1 MYSLFSIRDCRW
13 PPAAFLCVLAR
24 PEAPLVGCPSRPL
37 GGFVLAVSSI
47 SWLPVVVLGLD
58 GFSLLLSLTFPKSVS
73 SQPSS
78 SFSMYLPN
86 SPTVIG
92 SFHSTSIALNN
103 ASHKFWNLSK
113 TGQSIADVSGL
124 PEQTRLTCG
133 VTLVLSA

>member
-1 MYSLFSIRDCRW
+1 MYRLFSIRDCRW

-37 GGFVLAVSSI
+37 GVFVLAVSSI
-47 SWLPVVVLGLD
+47 SWLPMVVLGLD

-78 SFSMYLPN
+78 SFPMYLPN

-92 SFHSTSIALNN
+92 SFHSTSIVLNN

-113 TGQSIADVSGL
+113 TGQSVSDVSGL
-124 PEQTRLTCG
+124 PEKTRLTCG
-133 VTLVLSA
+133 MPLVLSA